1 MKILPAIIVLFFFI
15 DTNSQTEIELES
27 SNGIYLVP
35 CEVNDIP
42 MKFVLDTGASN
53 VSISS
58 TEALFLIKQGK
69 INDDDFIGKLNYKTA
84 SGEILE
90 GTEIIL
96 RKIDINGFVI
106 KDVKATIVH
115 ELNAPLLLGQSAL
128 SKLGDYSIKGN
139 KLVIQNSIKNKYELE
154 MYEAYEWINDVISI
168 QNIKKDSVQISHY
181 FSELYEVPLSGYI
194 LVGHKKKTTIEEKKE
209 EAFLIKLNDVTKV
222 YFEQNTEYL
231 NVDNLVV
238 EVNVDGDGII
248 LIRSDSES
256 MFRTFAYVIELHHL
270 NELLKN
276 RLIKAIKHLLEN
288 NKEHSKETQKF

>member
-1 MKILPAIIVLFFFI
+1 MKISFTIILFCFFF
-15 DTNSQTEIELES
+15 DSYSQTEIELEP
-27 SNGIYLVP
+27 SNGIYLVA

-69 INDDDFIGKLNYKTA
+69 IDDEDFIGELNYKTA

-96 RKIDINGFVI
+96 RKIDMNGYVI
-106 KDVKATIVH
+106 TNVKATIIH
-115 ELNAPLLLGQSAL
+115 DLNAPLLLGQSAL

-139 KLVIQNSIKNKYELE
+139 KLIIQDNIKNKYEKE
-154 MYEAYEWINDVISI
+154 MFKAYKSIDKSISML
-168 QNIKKDSVQISHY
+168 NIEKDSVRINY
-181 FSELYEVPLSGYI
+181 FFRKLYETPEAGYI
-194 LVGHKKKTTIEEKKE
+194 LVGKKKKITNKEKIEEVFFI
-209 EAFLIKLNDVTKV
+209 ALNEVTKV

-231 NVDNLVV
+231 NVENLVV
-238 EVNVDGDGII
+238 EVNVNGNGI
-248 LIRSDSES
+248 LLMKPNSES
-256 MFRTFAYVIELHHL
+256 MYKTYAYVIELHHF

-276 RLIKAIKHLLEN
+276 RIIRALKKLLRN
-288 NKEHSKETQKF
+288 NKKYQSKTLH